1 MIRDKYEYIIISVE
15 FNERYTKYYR
25 THVKKGST
33 RKFYNVQAICNDRK
47 FEIEPFVTTFLL
59 DEKRIEHYAAF
70 AASKNKELSVDA
82 SPLRYNETGHTKKDS

>member
-1 MIRDKYEYIIISVE
+1 MSVLMIRDKYEYIIISVE

-47 FEIEPFVTTFLL
+47 FEIEPRVTTFLL
-59 DEKRIEHYAAF
+59 DEKRIEQRV
-70 AASKNKELSVDA
+70 S
-82 SPLRYNETGHTKKDS
+82 